1 MIRGRLYTRTIA
13 EGVSVVEYIRD
24 YRVFSFDRFIEQVA
38 VNFVLDKYERFAL
51 TGNNPSNPDSVFVS
65 SNVSND
71 SVEEALGTEYGID
84 AKLVD

>member
-1 MIRGRLYTRTIA
+1 MLMGRLYTRT
-13 EGVSVVEYIRD
+13 EVTHGSLSEYVRD
-24 YRVFSFDRFIEQVA
+24 YRVFSFDRFIEQIA

-51 TGNNPSNPDSVFVS
+51 TGSNPTNPDSVFVS

-71 SVEEALGTEYGID
+71 AVEEALASEYGID

>member
-1 MIRGRLYTRTIA
+1 MLMGRLYTRANVTH
-13 EGVSVVEYIRD
+13 GSRGEYVRD
-24 YRVFSFDRFIEQVA
+24 YRVFSFDRFIEQIA

-51 TGNNPSNPDSVFVS
+51 TGNNPTNPDHVFAS

-71 SVEEALGTEYGID
+71 AVEEALASEYGID

>member
-51 TGNNPSNPDSVFVS
+51 TGNNPSDPDYIFVS
-65 SNVSND
+65 S
-71 SVEEALGTEYGID
+71 SVENEDVTEALATEYGID
-84 AKLVD
+84 CVLID